1 MRTSVVSALLLLFGI
16 ACGSSKPFSASGGRA
31 AVGVNLVAPVF
42 FGSGTTAPA
51 NLDVIVENRSASP
64 IVVRSVRVESTA
76 MAQWG
81 LYPAQRVFRVTVNPG
96 EAKAFPIFATAVTG
110 RARYTPNEPL
120 AVRALVQFDSGEE
133 RFQEIYQGL
142 VSGVD

>member
-1 MRTSVVSALLLLFGI
+1 MRASVISALLFSFAVG
-16 ACGSSKPFSASGGRA
+16 CGSSKPFSTSGGRA
-31 AVGVNLVAPVF
+31 AVGVDLVSPVF

-64 IVVRSVRVESTA
+64 IVVRTVRVDSSG

-81 LYPAQRVFRVTVNPG
+81 IYPVQRTFRVTLNPG
-96 EAKAFPIFATAVTG
+96 EAKVFPIFATAVAS

-120 AVRALVQFDSGEE
+120 SVRAVVQFDSGND